1 MTVKFVEAKK
11 EDYTGFVEVFK
22 EIEELHR
29 LNVSWKFK
37 KQDPIFSKEYFEKLI
52 NDGKCFFL
60 LAKDKDEIV
69 GYTIAYK
76 EEVSGVPVLKDR
88 KWIHIDDLAV
98 KSKQRKKG
106 LGSMIMEEVERW
118 AKRNKYNEI
127 DLNVWL
133 FNKNAINFYEKKGYK
148 AYSQKMRKTIE

>member
-1 MTVKFVEAKK
+1 MSIKFTQAKK

-37 KQDPIFSKEYFEKLI
+37 KQKPIISEEYFGKLI
-52 NDGKCFFL
+52 NDEKCLFL

-69 GYTIAYK
+69 GYTTAYK
-76 EEVSGVPVLKDR
+76 EEVSGAPVLKNR

-98 KSKQRKKG
+98 KSNQRKKG
-106 LGSMIMEEVERW
+106 LGSMIMIEVEKW

-127 DLNVWL
+127 ELNVWL
-133 FNKNAINFYEKKGYK
+133 FNKNAINFYKKKGFK
-148 AYSQKMRKTIE
+148 AFSQKMRKIIT